1 MKKQGPTKAACRKM
15 LTRGLEVTLP
25 DGKPGIF
32 LCIKGK
38 TMAEVLVGD
47 LSGPKT
53 AVSLLGIFKKTWG
66 AE

>member
-1 MKKQGPTKAACRKM
+1 M

-66 AE
+66 VE